1 MKTLLIA
8 ALACLTVAAPVQA
21 QDNQK
26 DALRATLFEGA
37 DAALAAARDVD
48 AELLAPT
55 SYQRGLKD
63 YGDAERDLERGRNL
77 DRIRTKLARATESF
91 NRAVEAAGIAR
102 ITLASAIKTRN
113 DAQKAEASRFAATQW
128 ADAEQTFYAAASRL
142 EGGDIRGTERRSEDA
157 QERYRDAELTAI
169 KAQYL
174 NQTRALLK
182 EAERKRVERY
192 APVTINKSRTL
203 LAQAEKELEEN
214 RYDTDLPRSLAQ
226 QANYEARHA
235 IYLAEHIRDLR
246 DRDQSIEDIIL
257 SYEEPLQQIAA
268 AADKVAALD
277 KGTEPVVIELSQYI
291 EDLRDRE
298 RVLSQDLSESQTRI
312 AGLED
317 EIRELDEKLGGVSQ
331 ERVAL
336 AQRLEA
342 EARLK
347 QQFARVENLFGREE
361 ARVYREGNDILIRL
375 VGLTFPSGQS
385 NVEPGYGA
393 LLAKVRDAID
403 VFPRAQVVIEG
414 HTDSYGGD
422 EANMALSEKRAE
434 SVRDYLI
441 TRLAIP
447 SFRLNADGFGETQPI
462 ANNETDQGRARNR
475 RIDVRINSDV
485 GASP

>member
-1 MKTLLIA
+1 M
-8 ALACLTVAAPVQA
+8 ACLTVALPAQA

-37 DAALAAARDVD
+37 DAALAAAREAE

-77 DRIRTKLARATESF
+77 DRIRNKLARATENF
-91 NRAVEAAGIAR
+91 NRSLEAAGIAK

-182 EAERKRVERY
+182 EAERKRVERH
-192 APVTINKSRTL
+192 APVTLNKSRTL

-235 IYLAEHIRDLR
+235 IYLAAHIKDLR
-246 DRDQSIEDIIL
+246 DRDQSIEDIVL

-277 KGTEPVVIELSQYI
+277 KGTEPVTLELSQYI

-298 RVLSQDLSESQTRI
+298 RILSQDLTESQTRI
-312 AGLED
+312 AGLEE
-317 EIRELDEKLGGVSQ
+317 EIRELDQKLGGVSQ

-347 QQFARVENLFGREE
+347 QQFARVETLFGREE

-422 EANMALSEKRAE
+422 ETNMALSKKRAE

-447 SFRLNADGFGETQPI
+447 SFRLNADGFGETRPI

-475 RIDVRINSDV
+475 RIDVRINSDI
-485 GASP
+485 GAAP